1 MPHLTGIFGD
11 EASGLRERGTQM
23 TPTLGRDSSLFS
35 QEADHIHVL
44 VALLRGGPPVPASV
58 MCRPLV
64 FLLLPPGPSVQQKW
78 SEPVHSCV

>member
-23 TPTLGRDSSLFS
+23 TPTLSRDSSLFF

-44 VALLRGGPPVPASV
+44 VALLRGVSSCPRLRDVQASGFSPP
-58 MCRPLV
+58 
-64 FLLLPPGPSVQQKW
+64 PSRSLRAAEV
-78 SEPVHSCV
+78 E